1 MEEMEKMSKSKKE
14 RQQEKREQRQAQV
27 QTKKSVEENKK
38 TEEAPVIK
46 NSQPDASADVKM
58 NFYSGMSMITTIM
71 AAASAVVA
79 MLVASRGFYYILQT
93 LYDETK
99 TDIVLLSDN
108 LVAADFSPSIRIF
121 LYVMGLLMA
130 VQVILSLVGT
140 VTAINPKKKPLFPI
154 SVAMTVLAVATL
166 VLYLVG
172 HAKTGDISNMFS
184 RVEVHKQVGLYTIYL
199 YVLIAN
205 LVCAVV
211 NLFGQMYGLKLYK
224 KTGSTC

>member
-1 MEEMEKMSKSKKE
+1 MSKSKKE
-14 RQQEKREQRQAQV
+14 RQQEKKEQRQAQAQSKQQV
-27 QTKKSVEENKK
+27 AEKKAEPKPVEAKK
-38 TEEAPVIK
+38 A
-46 NSQPDASADVKM
+46 QPETAADVKM
-58 NFYSGMSMITTIM
+58 NFYSGMSMVMTIM

-79 MLVASRGFYYILQT
+79 MIVAARGFYYILQT
-93 LYDETK
+93 LYDETQ

-130 VQVILSLVGT
+130 VQVVLSLVGT

-154 SVAMTVLAVATL
+154 SVAMTVLAVAAL

-172 HAKTGDISNMFS
+172 HAKTGDIANMFS
-184 RVEVHKQVGLYTIYL
+184 RVETHKQMGLYTIYL

-205 LVCAVV
+205 VVCAVV

>member
-1 MEEMEKMSKSKKE
+1 MSKSKKE
-14 RQQEKREQRQAQV
+14 RQQEKKELRQAQEKA
-27 QTKKSVEENKK
+27 QPKQPQAEKKPEPKPVE
-38 TEEAPVIK
+38 AK
-46 NSQPDASADVKM
+46 NAQPETAADVKM
-58 NFYSGMSMITTIM
+58 NFYSGMSMIMTIM
-71 AAASAVVA
+71 ASASAVVA
-79 MLVASRGFYYILQT
+79 MIVAARGFYYILQT
-93 LYDETK
+93 LYDETQ

-130 VQVILSLVGT
+130 VQVVLSLVGT

-154 SVAMTVLAVATL
+154 SVAMTILAVATL
-166 VLYLVG
+166 VLYLIG
-172 HAKTGDISNMFS
+172 HSKTGDIANMFS
-184 RVEVHKQVGLYTIYL
+184 RVEMHKQIGLYTIYL

>member
-1 MEEMEKMSKSKKE
+1 M
-14 RQQEKREQRQAQV
+14 
-27 QTKKSVEENKK
+27 
-38 TEEAPVIK
+38 
-46 NSQPDASADVKM
+46 KM
-58 NFYSGMSMITTIM
+58 NFYSGMSMIMTIM

-79 MLVASRGFYYILQT
+79 MIVAARGFYYILQT
-93 LYDETK
+93 LYDETQ

-130 VQVILSLVGT
+130 VQVVLSLVGT

-154 SVAMTVLAVATL
+154 SVAMTVLAVAAL

-172 HAKTGDISNMFS
+172 NAKTGDIANMFS
-184 RVEVHKQVGLYTIYL
+184 KVEMHKQIGLYTIYL

>member
-1 MEEMEKMSKSKKE
+1 MSKSKKKDNRKKGAE
-14 RQQEKREQRQAQV
+14 TGTGEGAAKTAAGREKPEPKPVEAKNAQPE
-27 QTKKSVEENKK
+27 T
-38 TEEAPVIK
+38 A
-46 NSQPDASADVKM
+46 ADVKM
-58 NFYSGMSMITTIM
+58 NFYSGMSMIMTIM

-79 MLVASRGFYYILQT
+79 MIVAARGFYYILQT
-93 LYDETK
+93 LYDETQ

-130 VQVILSLVGT
+130 VQVVLSLVGT

-154 SVAMTVLAVATL
+154 SVAMTILAVATL
-166 VLYLVG
+166 VLYLIG
-172 HAKTGDISNMFS
+172 HSKTGDIANMFS
-184 RVEVHKQVGLYTIYL
+184 RVEMHKQIGLYTIYL

>member
-1 MEEMEKMSKSKKE
+1 MSKSKKE
-14 RQQEKREQRQAQV
+14 RQQEKKELRQAQEKA
-27 QTKKSVEENKK
+27 QPKQPQAEKKPEPKPVE
-38 TEEAPVIK
+38 AK
-46 NSQPDASADVKM
+46 NAQPETAADGKM
-58 NFYSGMSMITTIM
+58 NFYFGMYMIMTIM

-79 MLVASRGFYYILQT
+79 MIVAARGFYYILQT
-93 LYDETK
+93 LYDETQ

-130 VQVILSLVGT
+130 VQVVLSLVGT

-154 SVAMTVLAVATL
+154 SVAMTILAVATL
-166 VLYLVG
+166 VLYLIG
-172 HAKTGDISNMFS
+172 HSKTGDIANMFS
-184 RVEVHKQVGLYTIYL
+184 RVEMHKQIGLYTIYL

>member
-1 MEEMEKMSKSKKE
+1 MSKSKKE
-14 RQQEKREQRQAQV
+14 RQQEKKEQRQAQAQSKQPV
-27 QTKKSVEENKK
+27 AEKKAEPKPVEAKK
-38 TEEAPVIK
+38 A
-46 NSQPDASADVKM
+46 QPETAADVKM
-58 NFYSGMSMITTIM
+58 NFYSGMSMVMTIM

-79 MLVASRGFYYILQT
+79 MIVAARGFYYILQT
-93 LYDETK
+93 LYDETQ

-121 LYVMGLLMA
+121 LYVMGLLMV
-130 VQVILSLVGT
+130 VQVVLSLVGT

-154 SVAMTVLAVATL
+154 SVAMTVLAVAAL

-172 HAKTGDISNMFS
+172 HAKTGDIANMFS
-184 RVEVHKQVGLYTIYL
+184 RVETHKQMGLYTIYL

-205 LVCAVV
+205 VVCAVV

>member
-1 MEEMEKMSKSKKE
+1 MSKSKKE
-14 RQQEKREQRQAQV
+14 RQQEKKELRQAQEKA
-27 QTKKSVEENKK
+27 QPKQPQAEKKPEPKPVE
-38 TEEAPVIK
+38 AK
-46 NSQPDASADVKM
+46 NAQPETAADVKM
-58 NFYSGMSMITTIM
+58 NFMTIM

-79 MLVASRGFYYILQT
+79 MIVAARGFYYILQT
-93 LYDETK
+93 LYDETQ

-130 VQVILSLVGT
+130 VQVVLSLVGT

-154 SVAMTVLAVATL
+154 SVAMTVLAVAAL

-172 HAKTGDISNMFS
+172 HAKTGDIANMFS
-184 RVEVHKQVGLYTIYL
+184 RVEMHKQIGLYTIYL

>member
-1 MEEMEKMSKSKKE
+1 MSKSKKE
-14 RQQEKREQRQAQV
+14 RQQEKKELRQAHEKAQPK
-27 QTKKSVEENKK
+27 QPQAEKKPEPKPVEAQN
-38 TEEAPVIK
+38 A
-46 NSQPDASADVKM
+46 QPETAADVKM
-58 NFYSGMSMITTIM
+58 NFYSGMSMIMTIM

-79 MLVASRGFYYILQT
+79 MIVAARGFYYILQT
-93 LYDETK
+93 LYDETQ

-130 VQVILSLVGT
+130 VQVVLSLVGT

-154 SVAMTVLAVATL
+154 SVAMTILAVATL
-166 VLYLVG
+166 VLYLIG
-172 HAKTGDISNMFS
+172 HSKTGDIANMFS
-184 RVEVHKQVGLYTIYL
+184 RVEMHKQIGLYTIYL

>member
-1 MEEMEKMSKSKKE
+1 MSKSKKE
-14 RQQEKREQRQAQV
+14 RQQEKKELRQAQEKA
-27 QTKKSVEENKK
+27 QPKQPQAEKKPEPKPVEAKN
-38 TEEAPVIK
+38 AQPVT
-46 NSQPDASADVKM
+46 AADVKM
-58 NFYSGMSMITTIM
+58 NFYSGMSMIMTIM

-79 MLVASRGFYYILQT
+79 MIVAARGFYYILQT
-93 LYDETK
+93 LYDETQ

-130 VQVILSLVGT
+130 VQVVLSLVGT

-154 SVAMTVLAVATL
+154 SVAMTILAVATL
-166 VLYLVG
+166 VLYLIG
-172 HAKTGDISNMFS
+172 HSKTGDIANMFS
-184 RVEVHKQVGLYTIYL
+184 RVEMHKQIGLYTIYL

>member
-1 MEEMEKMSKSKKE
+1 MSKSKKE
-14 RQQEKREQRQAQV
+14 RQQEKKELRQAQAQSKQPV
-27 QTKKSVEENKK
+27 AEKKAEPKP
-38 TEEAPVIK
+38 EEAK
-46 NSQPDASADVKM
+46 KAQPEAATDVKM
-58 NFYSGMSMITTIM
+58 NFYSGMSMVMTIM

-79 MLVASRGFYYILQT
+79 MIVAARGFYYILQT
-93 LYDETK
+93 LYDETQ

-130 VQVILSLVGT
+130 VQVVLSLVGT

-154 SVAMTVLAVATL
+154 SVAMTVLAVAAL

-172 HAKTGDISNMFS
+172 HAKTGDIANMFS
-184 RVEVHKQVGLYTIYL
+184 RVETHKQMGLYTIYL

>member
-1 MEEMEKMSKSKKE
+1 MSKSKKE
-14 RQQEKREQRQAQV
+14 RQQEKKELRQAQEKV
-27 QTKKSVEENKK
+27 QPKQPQAEKKPEPKPVEAKK
-38 TEEAPVIK
+38 AQTET
-46 NSQPDASADVKM
+46 SADVKM
-58 NFYSGMSMITTIM
+58 NFYSGMSMIMTIM

-79 MLVASRGFYYILQT
+79 MIVAARGFYYILQT
-93 LYDETK
+93 LYDETQ

-108 LVAADFSPSIRIF
+108 LATADFSPSIRIF

-130 VQVILSLVGT
+130 VQVVLSLVGT

-154 SVAMTVLAVATL
+154 SVAMTILAAATL
-166 VLYLVG
+166 VLYLIG
-172 HAKTGDISNMFS
+172 HSKTGDIANMFS
-184 RVEVHKQVGLYTIYL
+184 RVEMHKQIGLYTIYL

>member
-1 MEEMEKMSKSKKE
+1 MSKSKKE
-14 RQQEKREQRQAQV
+14 RQQEKKELRQAQEKA
-27 QTKKSVEENKK
+27 QPKQPQAEKKPEPKPVE
-38 TEEAPVIK
+38 AK
-46 NSQPDASADVKM
+46 NAQPETAVDVKM
-58 NFYSGMSMITTIM
+58 NFYSGMSMIMTIM

-79 MLVASRGFYYILQT
+79 MIVAARGFYYILQT
-93 LYDETK
+93 LYDETQ

-130 VQVILSLVGT
+130 VQVVLSLVGT

-154 SVAMTVLAVATL
+154 SVAMTVLAVAAL

-172 HAKTGDISNMFS
+172 HAKTGDIANMFS
-184 RVEVHKQVGLYTIYL
+184 RVEMHKQIGLYTIYL

>member
-1 MEEMEKMSKSKKE
+1 MSKSKKE
-14 RQQEKREQRQAQV
+14 RQQEKKEQRQVQAQSKQPV
-27 QTKKSVEENKK
+27 AEKKAEPKPVEAKK
-38 TEEAPVIK
+38 AQSETAT
-46 NSQPDASADVKM
+46 DVKM
-58 NFYSGMSMITTIM
+58 NFYSGMSMVMTIM

-79 MLVASRGFYYILQT
+79 MIVAARGFYYILQT
-93 LYDETK
+93 LYDETQ

-130 VQVILSLVGT
+130 VQVVLSLVGT

-154 SVAMTVLAVATL
+154 SVAMTVLAVAAL

-172 HAKTGDISNMFS
+172 HAKTGDIANMFS
-184 RVEVHKQVGLYTIYL
+184 RVETHKQMGLYTIYL

-205 LVCAVV
+205 VVCAVV

>member
-1 MEEMEKMSKSKKE
+1 MSKSKKE
-14 RQQEKREQRQAQV
+14 RQQEKKELRQAQEKA
-27 QTKKSVEENKK
+27 QPKQPQAEKKPEPKPVES
-38 TEEAPVIK
+38 K
-46 NSQPDASADVKM
+46 NAQPETAADVKM
-58 NFYSGMSMITTIM
+58 NFYSGMSMIMTIM

-79 MLVASRGFYYILQT
+79 MIVAARGFYYILQT
-93 LYDETK
+93 LYDETQ

-108 LVAADFSPSIRIF
+108 LVAADVSPSIRIF
-121 LYVMGLLMA
+121 LYMMGLLMA
-130 VQVILSLVGT
+130 VQVVLSLVGT

-154 SVAMTVLAVATL
+154 SVAMTVLAVAAL

-172 HAKTGDISNMFS
+172 HAKTGDIANMFS
-184 RVEVHKQVGLYTIYL
+184 RVEMHKQIGLYTIYL

>member
-1 MEEMEKMSKSKKE
+1 MSKSKKE
-14 RQQEKREQRQAQV
+14 RQQEKKELRQAQEKA
-27 QTKKSVEENKK
+27 QPKQPQAEKKPEPKPVE
-38 TEEAPVIK
+38 AK
-46 NSQPDASADVKM
+46 NAQPETATDVKM
-58 NFYSGMSMITTIM
+58 NFYSGMSMIMTIM

-79 MLVASRGFYYILQT
+79 MIVAARGFYYILQT
-93 LYDETK
+93 LYDETQ

-130 VQVILSLVGT
+130 VQVVLSLVGT

-154 SVAMTVLAVATL
+154 SVAMTILAVATL
-166 VLYLVG
+166 VLYLIG
-172 HAKTGDISNMFS
+172 HSKTGDIANMFS
-184 RVEVHKQVGLYTIYL
+184 RVEMHKQIGLYTIYL

>member
-1 MEEMEKMSKSKKE
+1 MSKSKKE
-14 RQQEKREQRQAQV
+14 RQQEKKDQRQAQEKAQPKQPV
-27 QTKKSVEENKK
+27 TEKKAEPKPVEVKK
-38 TEEAPVIK
+38 EQPEAVT
-46 NSQPDASADVKM
+46 DVKM
-58 NFYSGMSMITTIM
+58 NFYSGMSMVMTIM

-79 MLVASRGFYYILQT
+79 MLVAARGFYYILQT
-93 LYDETK
+93 LYDETQ

-130 VQVILSLVGT
+130 VQVVLSLVGT

-172 HAKTGDISNMFS
+172 HAKTGDIANMFS
-184 RVEVHKQVGLYTIYL
+184 RVEMHKQMGLYTIYL

-211 NLFGQMYGLKLYK
+211 NLFGQIYGLKLYK
-224 KTGSTC
+224 KTGRTC

>member
-1 MEEMEKMSKSKKE
+1 MSKSKKE
-14 RQQEKREQRQAQV
+14 RQQEKKELRQAQEKA
-27 QTKKSVEENKK
+27 QPKQPQAEKKPEPKSVE
-38 TEEAPVIK
+38 AK
-46 NSQPDASADVKM
+46 NAQPETAADVKM
-58 NFYSGMSMITTIM
+58 NFYSGMSMIMTIM

-79 MLVASRGFYYILQT
+79 MIVAARGFYYILQT
-93 LYDETK
+93 LYDETQ

-130 VQVILSLVGT
+130 VQVVLSLVGT

-154 SVAMTVLAVATL
+154 SVAMTVLAVAAL

-172 HAKTGDISNMFS
+172 NAKTGDIANMFS
-184 RVEVHKQVGLYTIYL
+184 RVEMHKQIGLYTIYL

>member
-1 MEEMEKMSKSKKE
+1 MSKSKKE
-14 RQQEKREQRQAQV
+14 RQQEKKELRQAQEKA
-27 QTKKSVEENKK
+27 QPKQPQAEKKPEPKPVE
-38 TEEAPVIK
+38 AK
-46 NSQPDASADVKM
+46 NAQPE
-58 NFYSGMSMITTIM
+58 T
-71 AAASAVVA
+71 AASAVVA
-79 MLVASRGFYYILQT
+79 MIVAARGFYYILQT
-93 LYDETK
+93 LYDETQ

-130 VQVILSLVGT
+130 VQVVLSLVGT

-154 SVAMTVLAVATL
+154 SVAMTVLAVAAL

-172 HAKTGDISNMFS
+172 HAKTGDIANMFS
-184 RVEVHKQVGLYTIYL
+184 RVEMHKQIGLYTIYL

>member
-1 MEEMEKMSKSKKE
+1 MSKSKKE
-14 RQQEKREQRQAQV
+14 RQQEKKELRQAQEKA
-27 QTKKSVEENKK
+27 QPKQPQAEKKPEPKPVE
-38 TEEAPVIK
+38 AK
-46 NSQPDASADVKM
+46 NAQPETAADVKM
-58 NFYSGMSMITTIM
+58 NFYSGMSMIMTIM

-79 MLVASRGFYYILQT
+79 MIVAARGFYYILQ
-93 LYDETK
+93 
-99 TDIVLLSDN
+99 N

-130 VQVILSLVGT
+130 VQVVLSLVGT

-154 SVAMTVLAVATL
+154 SVAMTVLAVAAL

-172 HAKTGDISNMFS
+172 HAKTGDIANMFS
-184 RVEVHKQVGLYTIYL
+184 RVEMHKQIGLYTIYL

>member
-1 MEEMEKMSKSKKE
+1 MSKSKKE
-14 RQQEKREQRQAQV
+14 RQQEKKELRQAQEKA
-27 QTKKSVEENKK
+27 QPKQPQAEKKPEPKPVEAKI
-38 TEEAPVIK
+38 A
-46 NSQPDASADVKM
+46 QPETAADVKM
-58 NFYSGMSMITTIM
+58 NFYSGMSMIMTIM

-79 MLVASRGFYYILQT
+79 MIVAARGFYYILQT
-93 LYDETK
+93 LYDETQ

-130 VQVILSLVGT
+130 VQVVLSLVGT

-154 SVAMTVLAVATL
+154 SVAMTVLAVAAL

-172 HAKTGDISNMFS
+172 HAKTGDIANMFS
-184 RVEVHKQVGLYTIYL
+184 RVEMHKQIGLYTIYL

>member
-1 MEEMEKMSKSKKE
+1 MRLRRCSFSNRLAIRIIAILMMS
-14 RQQEKREQRQAQV
+14 
-27 QTKKSVEENKK
+27 
-38 TEEAPVIK
+38 
-46 NSQPDASADVKM
+46 
-58 NFYSGMSMITTIM
+58 
-71 AAASAVVA
+71 AALPCIGA
-79 MLVASRGFYYILQT
+79 LPQ
-93 LYDETK
+93 

-130 VQVILSLVGT
+130 VQVVLSLVGT

-154 SVAMTVLAVATL
+154 SVAMTILAVATL
-166 VLYLVG
+166 VLYLIG
-172 HAKTGDISNMFS
+172 HSKTGDIANMFS
-184 RVEVHKQVGLYTIYL
+184 RVEMHKQIGLYTIYL

>member
-1 MEEMEKMSKSKKE
+1 MSKSKKE
-14 RQQEKREQRQAQV
+14 RQQEKKDQRQAQEKAQPKQPV
-27 QTKKSVEENKK
+27 TEKKAEPKPVEVKK
-38 TEEAPVIK
+38 EQPEA
-46 NSQPDASADVKM
+46 ADVKM
-58 NFYSGMSMITTIM
+58 NFYSGMSMVMTIM

-79 MLVASRGFYYILQT
+79 MVVAARGFYYILQT
-93 LYDETK
+93 LYDETQ

-130 VQVILSLVGT
+130 VQVVLSLVST
-140 VTAINPKKKPLFPI
+140 ITAINPKKKPVFSI
-154 SVAMTVLAVATL
+154 SVTMTVLAVAAL

-172 HAKTGDISNMFS
+172 HAKTGDIANMFS
-184 RVEVHKQVGLYTIYL
+184 RVEMHKRMGLYTIYL

-211 NLFGQMYGLKLYK
+211 NLFGQIYGLKLYK
-224 KTGSTC
+224 KTGRTC

>member
-1 MEEMEKMSKSKKE
+1 MSKSKKE
-14 RQQEKREQRQAQV
+14 RQQEKKELRQAQEKA
-27 QTKKSVEENKK
+27 QPKQPQPQAEKKPEPKPVE
-38 TEEAPVIK
+38 AK
-46 NSQPDASADVKM
+46 NAQPETAADVKM
-58 NFYSGMSMITTIM
+58 NFYSGMSMIMTIM

-79 MLVASRGFYYILQT
+79 MIVAARGFYYILQT
-93 LYDETK
+93 LYDETQ

-130 VQVILSLVGT
+130 VQVVLSLVGT

-154 SVAMTVLAVATL
+154 SVAMTVLAVAAL

-172 HAKTGDISNMFS
+172 HAKTGDIANMFS
-184 RVEVHKQVGLYTIYL
+184 RVEMHKQIGLYTIYL

>member
-1 MEEMEKMSKSKKE
+1 MSKSKKE
-14 RQQEKREQRQAQV
+14 RQQEKKELRQAQEKA
-27 QTKKSVEENKK
+27 QPKQPQAEKKPEPKPVE
-38 TEEAPVIK
+38 AK
-46 NSQPDASADVKM
+46 NAQPETAADEKM
-58 NFYSGMSMITTIM
+58 NFYSGMSMIMTIM

-79 MLVASRGFYYILQT
+79 MIVAARGFYYILQT
-93 LYDETK
+93 LYDETQ

-130 VQVILSLVGT
+130 VQVVLSLVGT

-154 SVAMTVLAVATL
+154 SVAMTVLAVAAL

-172 HAKTGDISNMFS
+172 HAKTGDIANMFS
-184 RVEVHKQVGLYTIYL
+184 RVEMHKQIGLYTIYL

>member
-38 TEEAPVIK
+38 TEAAPVVK

-154 SVAMTVLAVATL
+154 SAAMTILAVATL

>member
-1 MEEMEKMSKSKKE
+1 MSKSKKE
-14 RQQEKREQRQAQV
+14 RQQEKKELRQAQEKA
-27 QTKKSVEENKK
+27 QPKQPQAEKKPEPKSVEVKK
-38 TEEAPVIK
+38 A
-46 NSQPDASADVKM
+46 QPETAADVKM
-58 NFYSGMSMITTIM
+58 NFYSGMSMIMTIM

-79 MLVASRGFYYILQT
+79 MIVAARGFYYILQT
-93 LYDETK
+93 LYDETQ

-130 VQVILSLVGT
+130 VQVVLSLVGT

-154 SVAMTVLAVATL
+154 SVAMTILAVATL
-166 VLYLVG
+166 VLYLIG
-172 HAKTGDISNMFS
+172 HSKTGDIANMFS
-184 RVEVHKQVGLYTIYL
+184 RVEMHKQIGLYTIYL